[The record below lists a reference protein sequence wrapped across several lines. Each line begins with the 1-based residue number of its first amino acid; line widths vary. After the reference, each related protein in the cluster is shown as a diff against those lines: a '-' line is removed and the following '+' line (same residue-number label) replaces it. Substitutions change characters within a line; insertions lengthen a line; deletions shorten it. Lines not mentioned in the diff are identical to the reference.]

1 MNKMGKAEECAA
13 YFKGRPVYRKVFQ
26 KVRAKYELPGAEEAM
41 EAAEA
46 FKTAAEQAET
56 ETGEPAADAPELV

>member
-1 MNKMGKAEECAA
+1 MEA
-13 YFKGRPVYRKVFQ
+13 

-46 FKTAAEQAET
+46 FKTAAKQAET

>member
-1 MNKMGKAEECAA
+1 MCIRDRA
-13 YFKGRPVYRKVFQ
+13 

-46 FKTAAEQAET
+46 FKTAAKQAET
-56 ETGEPAADAPELV
+56 KTGETDADAPELV